1 MQGLEADSATIGQSP
16 RRFEVITG
24 EAGRRSH
31 EDVFKGRLV
40 ALTLAPGSCI
50 ADIAR
55 AHGVHPQLLYT
66 WRRQAK
72 MGKLVLPA
80 SDAPE
85 FAALMIDDAVP
96 APPIHSSTSGN
107 ETAAI
112 AIEVGGVTVRLPDD
126 ADVNRIAGIASALR
140 EAL

>member
-1 MQGLEADSATIGQSP
+1 MHGLEADSATIGQSP

-31 EDVFKGRLV
+31 DDVFKGRLV
-40 ALTLAPGSCI
+40 ALTLEPGSCI

-55 AHGVHPQLLYT
+55 AHGIHPQLLYT

-72 MGKLVLPA
+72 AGKLVLPA

-85 FAALMIDDAVP
+85 FASLVIDDS
-96 APPIHSSTSGN
+96 APPPLSHSSTSGN
-107 ETAAI
+107 ETATI
-112 AIEVGGVTVRLPDD
+112 AIEVGGVTVHLPDATD
-126 ADVNRIAGIASALR
+126 ANRIAGIAAALR